1 MTAWPAIC
9 AAMASAYPPTGEA
22 EAIAFNRW
30 RSSGRRPGRAGRAGQ
45 GRGPGRAAGDH
56 QAEATDALA
65 ELVELVKAED
75 QAEPPATTRPR
86 RQREAQSN
94 AMKPRGKTM
103 DAREQLELL
112 LAWHRQQLVLAQR
125 NCEAMEEMIAH
136 LNDRLQQLDRQD
148 LADRPDGKR
157 MHL

>member
-1 MTAWPAIC
+1 
-9 AAMASAYPPTGEA
+9 
-22 EAIAFNRW
+22 
-30 RSSGRRPGRAGRAGQ
+30 
-45 GRGPGRAAGDH
+45 
-56 QAEATDALA
+56 
-65 ELVELVKAED
+65 
-75 QAEPPATTRPR
+75 
-86 RQREAQSN
+86 
-94 AMKPRGKTM
+94 M